1 VSIGSTHRCRALGI
15 LLLVGLSGCYRPS
28 APTTDQAILDR
39 LLQLMQ
45 QRLLLMHDVARW
57 KWNQKQA
64 IADPKREQAFL
75 ERMQEKAQTHGLN
88 EEFARSFFR
97 AQIEAA
103 KQVQEDDFQ
112 RWQAE
117 GRGSFVD
124 VPDLPTLQRQ
134 RIDQASDELL
144 SALAAAR
151 PFLESADMRV
161 QLGARAVKVL
171 AGDGITSRVCRMA
184 LQPLETP
191 QR

>member
-1 VSIGSTHRCRALGI
+1 VKFGSYRPWRALGI
-15 LLLVGLSGCYRPS
+15 LFLVGLSGCYRPS
-28 APTTDQAILDR
+28 VSVPDQAVLDR
-39 LLQLMQ
+39 LLQFMQ

-75 ERMQEKAQTHGLN
+75 ENMQAKGQAQGLD
-88 EEFARSFFR
+88 EEFVRSFFR

-117 GRGSFVD
+117 GRGSFAD
-124 VPDLPTLQRQ
+124 VPDLSTHQRPK
-134 RIDQASDELL
+134 IDAASNELL
-144 SALAAAR
+144 SALAAAQ
-151 PFLESADMRV
+151 PFLRNAEARR
-161 QLGARAVKVL
+161 QLAARAAVVL
-171 AGDGITSRVCRMA
+171 TGDGITSRVCRTA

-191 QR
+191 RR

>member
-1 VSIGSTHRCRALGI
+1 MKFGSYRPWRALGI
-15 LLLVGLSGCYRPS
+15 LFLIGLSGCYRPS
-28 APTTDQAILDR
+28 VAVPDQAVLDR

-75 ERMQEKAQTHGLN
+75 ENMQAKGQAHGLE
-88 EEFARSFFR
+88 EEFVRSFFR
-97 AQIEAA
+97 AQIEGA

-117 GRGSFVD
+117 GRGSFAD
-124 VPDLPTLQRQ
+124 VPDLPTLQRS
-134 RIDQASDELL
+134 RNDAASNELL
-144 SALAAAR
+144 IALAAAR
-151 PFLESADMRV
+151 PFLENADMRR
-161 QLGARAVKVL
+161 QLAARATAVL
-171 AGDGITSRVCRMA
+171 SADGITARVRRTA
-184 LQPLETP
+184 LQPLESP